1 MSEKIVQR
9 CDRVVFLIGSGNTDC
24 IFGGKVHNSFFKSF
38 SLDFEEEPSYIG
50 HSLQTH
56 YLSAPES

>member
-1 MSEKIVQR
+1 MSEKILPIVQR
-9 CDRVVFLIGSGNTDC
+9 CDRVGFLIGSGNTDC

-50 HSLQTH
+50 HSL
-56 YLSAPES
+56 